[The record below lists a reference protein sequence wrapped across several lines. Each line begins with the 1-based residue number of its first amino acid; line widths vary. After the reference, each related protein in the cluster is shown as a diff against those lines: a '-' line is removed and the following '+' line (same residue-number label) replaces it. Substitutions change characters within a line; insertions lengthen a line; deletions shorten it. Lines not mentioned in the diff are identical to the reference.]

1 MNATRAWVN
10 TRIVIMAA
18 LALLLAADV
27 ALGFLLWRNSSE
39 SPEQLRGEIQ
49 RLELQAKLR
58 EAEVARGQK
67 IRASMPHV
75 GRDCDRFYEDAFL
88 SKDTGYSAIEADLNS
103 IADKA
108 GLRLSGTAYK
118 ESEVKSRGVTQIVI
132 LTGVDGNYGSI
143 IQFIN
148 GLEQSTNFYLLNDLR
163 LSSASAGAI
172 KLQLELRTFFRS

>member
-1 MNATRAWVN
+1 MNATRAWAK
-10 TRIVIMAA
+10 TKIVIMAA
-18 LALLLAADV
+18 LGVLLAADV

-39 SPEQLRGEIQ
+39 SPEHLRGEIQ

-58 EAEVARGQK
+58 EAELARDQK

-75 GRDCDRFYEDAFL
+75 GRDCDRFYEDTFL
-88 SKDTGYSAIEADLNS
+88 LKETGYSAIEADLNS

-108 GLRLSGTAYK
+108 GLRLSGATYK
-118 ESEVKSRGVTQIVI
+118 ESEVKDRGVTQIVI
-132 LTGVDGNYGSI
+132 STGVDGNYASI

-148 GLEQSTNFYLLNDLR
+148 GLEQSKNFYLLNDLR
-163 LSSASAGAI
+163 LTSASAGAI